1 MTELKQEMKMAYT
14 TEQRGQLLSDISD
27 AHKDAYGFR
36 PRTDSS
42 NMSDEQID
50 AWYDDVC
57 ADANRVFEEETQ
69 QNVKSLSAWN
79 VRLNKIMEMGAGDR
93 ITAIKWDMQAYN
105 TTSADDYCWEANIP
119 FEAIG
124 EIRSLLG

>member
-1 MTELKQEMKMAYT
+1 MAYT

-36 PRTDSS
+36 PRKDSS

-57 ADANRVFEEETQ
+57 ADANRVFEEEIQ
-69 QNVKSLSAWN
+69 QNVESMSAWN
-79 VRLNKIMEMGAGDR
+79 ARLNKIMEMGAGDR